1 MLEKSPK
8 FAAAQELQGVDD
20 PHDPIT
26 TKKSAEQW
34 AKSFDKVE
42 KAKAK
47 TEEKKE
53 VPVET
58 NPGTSLTEPVVI
70 DELTRRVRE
79 ERKQEA
85 MNRAQ
90 QGLEKELEHTVNV
103 INAKDAHIAEAEGL
117 LGELARRSNQ
127 EALTKQVDE
136 DLKTAAGPAA
146 AEKPAEDLKAW
157 RKWFGPLAEIEE
169 GSAPQ
174 EKKMFVPTPE
184 QQKAVESIKAAAAAQ
199 EAANQKKAEKLGF

>member
-8 FAAAQELQGVDD
+8 FVPVQELQGVDD

-34 AKSFDKVE
+34 AKSFDKGE

-70 DELTRRVRE
+70 DALARKVRE

-85 MNRAQ
+85 MNRAG
-90 QGLEKELEHTVNV
+90 QGLEKELAGAVAD
-103 INAKDAHIAEAEGL
+103 INKKDAHIGEAEGL
-117 LGELARRSNQ
+117 LKELARRSNQ

-136 DLKTAAGPAA
+136 DLKTAAGPAEA
-146 AEKPAEDLKAW
+146 TVAPKEKSAEDLEEW
-157 RKWFGPLAEIEE
+157 RKWFG
-169 GSAPQ
+169 
-174 EKKMFVPTPE
+174 
-184 QQKAVESIKAAAAAQ
+184 
-199 EAANQKKAEKLGF
+199 

>member
-1 MLEKSPK
+1 
-8 FAAAQELQGVDD
+8 
-20 PHDPIT
+20 
-26 TKKSAEQW
+26 
-34 AKSFDKVE
+34 
-42 KAKAK
+42 
-47 TEEKKE
+47 
-53 VPVET
+53 
-58 NPGTSLTEPVVI
+58 
-70 DELTRRVRE
+70 
-79 ERKQEA
+79 

-136 DLKTAAGPAA
+136 DLKTAAGPAEA
-146 AEKPAEDLKAW
+146 KPAPAEKPAENLKAWREHFGPLAEVQEAKEAAEQKEKDLKEW

-174 EKKMFVPTPE
+174 
-184 QQKAVESIKAAAAAQ
+184 
-199 EAANQKKAEKLGF
+199 